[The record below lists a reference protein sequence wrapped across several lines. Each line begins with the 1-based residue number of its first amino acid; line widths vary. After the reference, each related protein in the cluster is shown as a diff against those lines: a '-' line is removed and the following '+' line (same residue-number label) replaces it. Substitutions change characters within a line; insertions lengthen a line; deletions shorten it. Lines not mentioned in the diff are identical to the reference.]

1 MSAAW
6 HNQGVVALRKPSDLG
21 DALAILAMTLE
32 ALEIGRSAEDLRTER
47 DRLAAGIRNYLI
59 PRAVDPSTPITVVVA
74 GPTGSGKS
82 TLVNSL
88 AGIDVSPAGAI
99 RPTTRVPVVVAAPPL
114 DDGRDAIGGV
124 PCRLVLAESPLLE
137 TAVLVDSPDIDST
150 AAGNRARA
158 ETLIDNADVVIFV
171 TSALRYADDVPWQ
184 VLRRAKSRGTSIVN
198 VLNRVGS
205 SSSGAIVDFKS
216 RLGAAGLDT
225 NLVTVPEHHLS
236 AGAQRVPSLAVKSLQ
251 KRLGEIMT
259 DQKDFAGSVF
269 RRVLSATMS
278 QVIALTDALGDR
290 REDVDALEAELSL
303 DLAGRVPTLDL
314 SAVGRDLY
322 LLPPHRRGLMGSR
335 RWLKR
340 AAITPEAMANVE
352 ADVVERLTT
361 IVTEDLRHWLAGV
374 RPMLRA
380 RAIDPEPI
388 LSGAGTAVRTAMHAW
403 VGYVARI
410 AEDQLGRESGLAT
423 AVLVQAATANEDV
436 PAVSLLLGEDA
447 GVLVDRAQRELTG
460 RLEVLYE
467 LTGTLVVEDIRLR
480 LGDFDETDLRHAL
493 GAVTST
499 LAPIHA

>member
-1 MSAAW
+1 M
-6 HNQGVVALRKPSDLG
+6 VALRKPSDLG
-21 DALAILAMTLE
+21 DGLALLATTLE
-32 ALEIGRSAEDLRTER
+32 ALDIGPAAADLRSER
-47 DRLAAGIRNYLI
+47 DRLAASIRSYLI

-82 TLVNSL
+82 TLVNTL
-88 AGIDVSPAGAI
+88 AGIDVTPAGAI

-114 DDGRDAIGGV
+114 DDGMEAIGGV
-124 PCRLVLAESPLLE
+124 PCHLVLADSPLLE

-184 VLRRAKSRGTSIVN
+184 VLRRAMSRGTSIIN

-205 SSSGAIVDFKS
+205 ASSGAIVDFKS

-225 NLVTVPEHHLS
+225 SLVTVPEHHLS
-236 AGAQRVPSLAVKSLQ
+236 AGAQRVPSLAVRSLQ

-269 RRVLSATMS
+269 RRVLSSTMS
-278 QVIALTDALGDR
+278 HLIALTDELEDR
-290 REDVDALEAELSL
+290 REDVDGLEAELSL
-303 DLAGRVPTLDL
+303 DLAARVPGLDL
-314 SAVGRDLY
+314 RGVGRDLY
-322 LLPPHRRGLMGSR
+322 PAPPDRRGLLGSR

-340 AAITPEAMANVE
+340 ASITPEAMADVE
-352 ADVVERLTT
+352 TDVVERLTA
-361 IVTEDLRHWLAGV
+361 IVTEDLRHWLANV
-374 RPMLRA
+374 RPMLRS
-380 RAIDPEPI
+380 REIDPEPI
-388 LSGAGTAVRTAMHAW
+388 LSGAGTAVRTASQAW
-403 VGYVARI
+403 VTYVARI
-410 AEDQLGRESGLAT
+410 ADDQLGRASGLAT
-423 AVLVQAATANEDV
+423 AALIEAATSNEEV
-436 PAVSLLLGEDA
+436 PAVGLVFGEDA

-460 RLEVLYE
+460 RLEVMYE
-467 LTGTLVVEDIRLR
+467 LTGTLVVEDVRQR